1 MGAQAAVH
9 RWCTQCGWRES
20 CLVYVA
26 TWIDYLVIY
35 TIARI
40 STVRVCNR
48 LFPGTQV
55 LRSLGRERCRRLFAR
70 PIGRSLRAAQRT
82 ARRCCSP
89 RAPSSLW
96 CRCRQAR
103 RPTPELVPAMVPA
116 MVLILLLLLLL
127 LPAPM
132 ALALGRRR

>member
-9 RWCTQCGWRES
+9 NVGGES
-20 CLVYVA
+20 RAWYMWPPGA
-26 TWIDYLVIY
+26 TWIDYLHELVFQP
-35 TIARI
+35 
-40 STVRVCNR
+40 SRVCNR

-55 LRSLGRERCRRLFAR
+55 LRSLGRERCRRLALFAR